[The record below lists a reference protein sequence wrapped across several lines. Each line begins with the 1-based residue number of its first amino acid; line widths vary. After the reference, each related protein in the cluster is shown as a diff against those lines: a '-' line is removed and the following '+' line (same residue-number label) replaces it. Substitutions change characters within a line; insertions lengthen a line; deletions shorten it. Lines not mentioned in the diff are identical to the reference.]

1 MPEYNLTIF
10 RGGLSL
16 QAGNSAAF
24 VAAVTHWVV
33 VRKRDHLPPPCAL
46 SAALG

>member
-33 VRKRDHLPPPCAL
+33 VRKRDQLPPPCAL